1 MILTGKRSACAD
13 ASTSPRS
20 VVGGGGGGGVVLNSP
35 IWPIQGCARGQDM
48 VFGPSTLKV
57 VYNLMLSDLEIVLS
71 HPRQGKRLLTGCS

>member
-20 VVGGGGGGGVVLNSP
+20 VVGGGGGWCLTPLYGHIG
-35 IWPIQGCARGQDM
+35 GQDM

>member
-20 VVGGGGGGGVVLNSP
+20 VVGGGGGGVVLNSP

>member
-1 MILTGKRSACAD
+1 M
-13 ASTSPRS
+13 
-20 VVGGGGGGGVVLNSP
+20 VLNSP
-35 IWPIQGCARGQDM
+35 IWPIQGCAGGQDM

>member
-1 MILTGKRSACAD
+1 MLMLLQVPEVWLG
-13 ASTSPRS
+13 
-20 VVGGGGGGGVVLNSP
+20 VGGGGVVLNSP

>member
-20 VVGGGGGGGVVLNSP
+20 VVGGWGGGGVVLNSP
-35 IWPIQGCARGQDM
+35 IWPIQGCAGGQDM

>member
-20 VVGGGGGGGVVLNSP
+20 VVGGGGGVGVVLNSP
-35 IWPIQGCARGQDM
+35 IWPIQGCAGGQDM